1 MNSSLQYTYK
11 SILDRLETESA
22 IEIIKYHFPKILG
35 NKLNLSKI
43 SSPLAIIDGTGINDD
58 LNGIERPVNFPIKN
72 QQDKKA
78 VVVHSLA
85 KWKRWQLKE
94 LEIPV
99 GKGILTDMRA
109 LRPDEDYSPIHSL
122 YVDQWD
128 WEKHILPGERNLIFL
143 KQTVKQ
149 IYAALRETELL
160 IFEEFKDITPI
171 LPEEITFI
179 QTEDLMNQYPDLTPK
194 EREQKVAEQY
204 GAVFLISIGGKLSN
218 GEAHDGR
225 APDYDDWST
234 PTDEGY
240 FGINGDILLWN
251 PVLEQSFEI
260 SSMGVRVDA
269 AALAHQLKITHTE
282 QRKELLFHKNL
293 LEGKLTESIGG
304 GIGQSRVCMFLLR
317 KTHIGE
323 VQAGI
328 WPDEIVHSCK
338 QSGINLM

>member
-1 MNSSLQYTYK
+1 MSSSLQYTYK

-22 IEIIKYHFPKILG
+22 IETIKYQFPKILCH
-35 NKLNLSKI
+35 KLNLAKI
-43 SSPLAIIDGTGINDD
+43 SSPLAIVDGTGINDD

-72 QQDKKA
+72 QQEKKA

-85 KWKRWQLKE
+85 KWKRWQLSQIN
-94 LEIPV
+94 IPV
-99 GKGILTDMRA
+99 GKGILTDMKA

-128 WEKHILPGERNLIFL
+128 WEKHILPSDRTLEYL
-143 KQTVKQ
+143 KRTVTQ
-149 IYAALRETELL
+149 IYAALKETELL

-171 LPEEITFI
+171 LPDEITFV
-179 QTEDLMNQYPDLTPK
+179 QSEDLLIQYPNLTPK
-194 EREQKVAEQY
+194 EREQKVAQQY
-204 GAVFLISIGGKLSN
+204 GAVFLIGIGGKLSN
-218 GEAHDGR
+218 GESHDGR
-225 APDYDDWST
+225 APDYDDWSST
-234 PTDEGY
+234 TDDGY

-269 AALAHQLKITHTE
+269 AALAHQLKITYTE

-328 WPDEIVHSCK
+328 WPDEIIDSCR
-338 QSGINLM
+338 QSGIDLM

>member
-1 MNSSLQYTYK
+1 MNPSLQFKYK
-11 SILDRLETESA
+11 NILDRLDTENG
-22 IEIIKYHFPKILG
+22 IEIIKSQFPKVLSE
-35 NKLNLSKI
+35 KLHLSKI

-58 LNGIERPVNFPIKN
+58 LNGIERPVSFPIKN
-72 QQDKKA
+72 QQEQRA

-94 LEIPV
+94 LAIPA
-99 GKGILTDMRA
+99 GRGILTDMRA

-128 WEKHILPGERNLIFL
+128 WEKHILPSDRNLAFL

-149 IYAALRETELL
+149 IYEALKETELL
-160 IFEEFKDITPI
+160 IFDKYKDITPI
-171 LPEEITFI
+171 LPQDITFV
-179 QTEDLMNQYPDLTPK
+179 QAEDLLIRYPDLTPK
-194 EREQKVAEQY
+194 EREQKIAEEY
-204 GAVFLISIGGKLSN
+204 GAVFLIGIGGKLSH

-234 PTDEGY
+234 QTDAGY
-240 FGINGDILLWN
+240 YGINGDIILWN
-251 PVLEQSFEI
+251 PILEQSFEI

-269 AALAHQLKITHTE
+269 PAMAHQLKITYTE
-282 QRKELLFHKNL
+282 QRKDLLFHKNL
-293 LEGKLTESIGG
+293 LEGNLTESIGG

-328 WPDEIVHSCK
+328 WPEEVIHSCRE
-338 QSGINLM
+338 SGINLM

>member
-1 MNSSLQYTYK
+1 MDSSIEYTYK

-22 IEIIKYHFPKILG
+22 LETIKYQFPKILCK
-35 NKLNLSKI
+35 KLNLAKI
-43 SSPLAIIDGTGINDD
+43 SSPLAIVDGTGINDD

-72 QQDKKA
+72 QQEKKA

-85 KWKRWQLKE
+85 KWKRWQLSQIN
-94 LEIPV
+94 IPV
-99 GKGILTDMRA
+99 GKGILADMKA

-128 WEKHILPGERNLIFL
+128 WEKHILPSERTLPYL
-143 KQTVKQ
+143 KETVKQ
-149 IYAALRETELL
+149 IYAALKETELL
-160 IFEEFKDITPI
+160 IYEEFKDITPI
-171 LPEEITFI
+171 LPDEITFI
-179 QTEDLMNQYPDLTPK
+179 QSEDLLIKYPDLTPK
-194 EREQKVAEQY
+194 EREQKVAQEY
-204 GAVFLISIGGKLSN
+204 GAVFLIGIGGKLSN
-218 GEAHDGR
+218 GESHDGR

-234 PTDEGY
+234 PTEEGF

-269 AALAHQLKITHTE
+269 AALAHQLKLTYTE
-282 QRKELLFHKNL
+282 QRKELLFHKSL

-328 WPDEIVHSCK
+328 WPEEIIHSCQ